1 MNKLTIDDVELKGKR
16 VLVRVDFNV
25 PLDDDQVRDDT
36 RIRESLPTIRK
47 IIQAGGICILMSH
60 LGRPKGKR
68 AMEFSLK
75 PAAAQLSKLLD
86 QPVIM
91 APDCVGEEV
100 ERVVKQLEP
109 GQVLLLENLRFYAAE
124 EKNDPD
130 FAKRLAALGEIY
142 VNDAFGSAH
151 RAHASTAGVTQYL
164 RPAVAGYL
172 MKKELAYLGIALT
185 NPARPFVAVL
195 GGSKISGKIDVID
208 NLFGKVDSILIGGGM
223 AYTFYRAMGCETGE
237 SIVETDKV
245 DLAHELLKQAEESK
259 TKLIL
264 PPDSRV
270 AKELKSGV
278 ETTVRKNDALL
289 ETDVAGDI
297 GPAAEQLFADVIR
310 KAKTVVWNGPM
321 GVFEIEEF
329 AHGTQAVAAALVEA
343 TQSGAVTVVGGG
355 DSAAAMKKFGLEDKV
370 SHVSTGGGASL
381 EFLEGKL
388 LPGVIALTDA

>member
-164 RPAVAGYL
+164 KPAVAGYL
-172 MKKELAYLGIALT
+172 MQKELAYLGIALT